1 MKFYIDYPPNFGKLY
16 GLNAIYAGIPWQK
29 RRRNALCWHD
39 MVLLTLKKS
48 GVRKGLYKYP
58 VRLTFYWNDRLDCSN
73 HAYAAKMIED
83 ALKGYLIVDDS
94 KKYVREIT
102 HKFHADK
109 RIGVKIEA
117 IK

>member
-1 MKFYIDYPPNFGKLY
+1 MKFYIDYPPDFGKLY
-16 GLNAIYAGIPWQK
+16 GLNAIYVGIPWEE
-29 RRRNALCWHD
+29 RRQNAIYWHG
-39 MVLLTLKKS
+39 MVLSTLKKS
-48 GVRKGLYKYP
+48 GITKGTYKYP

-94 KKYVREIT
+94 RKYVKEIT
-102 HKFHADK
+102 HKFHLNK
-109 RIGVKIEA
+109 CIGVEIEA